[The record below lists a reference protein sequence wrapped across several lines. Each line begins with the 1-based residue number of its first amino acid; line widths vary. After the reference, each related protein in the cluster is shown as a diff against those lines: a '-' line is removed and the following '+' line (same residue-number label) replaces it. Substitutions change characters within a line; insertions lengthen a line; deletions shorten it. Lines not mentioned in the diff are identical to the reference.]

1 MASAVIA
8 WIADK
13 AATYLFDAIK
23 DALFGDAADQIDF
36 LIEKQDE
43 VKRTIET
50 LALEGRIYE
59 ASQHIMDWTV
69 QLKEK
74 LAVADH
80 G

>member
-1 MASAVIA
+1 MHKV
-8 WIADK
+8 
-13 AATYLFDAIK
+13 
-23 DALFGDAADQIDF
+23 DF
-36 LIEKQDE
+36 LIEQQDE
-43 VKRTIET
+43 VRRTIET

-74 LAVADH
+74 LAIADR

>member
-1 MASAVIA
+1 MTSAIIA

-13 AATYLFDAIK
+13 AASYLFDAIK
-23 DALFGDAADQIDF
+23 DALFGDAADKVDF
-36 LIEKQDE
+36 LIEQQDE
-43 VKRTIET
+43 VRRTIET

-74 LAVADH
+74 LAIADR